1 MRSASRQA
9 LGTLAVLVVVDE
21 PALGDAMEILTA
33 ELESIDSACSRFRP
47 DSELSRVNAAEGDAV
62 HVGFLLFE
70 ALKVA
75 LRAAVASRGMVDP
88 TIGRTLRLSGYDRT
102 YSLVAAR
109 GCPFRPTFV
118 RDPDWRV
125 VELDEERRT
134 VRVPKGVEL
143 DLGATAKALAADRA
157 AAAISTATGTGT
169 LVSLGGD
176 VAVAGPPPEDGWPIR
191 VAEDNAAPLEL
202 PGPVVSIAGGG
213 LATSATS
220 VRRWSTTSGELHHI
234 IDPRTGRPAST
245 HWRTATVTAAS
256 CVEANTASTA
266 AIVLGESA
274 AAWLDELRL
283 PARLVRSDGAVCC
296 VAGWPAEG
304 E

>member
-1 MRSASRQA
+1 M
-9 LGTLAVLVVVDE
+9 
-21 PALGDAMEILTA
+21 
-33 ELESIDSACSRFRP
+33 
-47 DSELSRVNAAEGDAV
+47 
-62 HVGFLLFE
+62 LLP
-70 ALKVA
+70 L
-75 LRAAVASRGMVDP
+75 L
-88 TIGRTLRLSGYDRT
+88 IGRTLRLSGYDRT
-102 YSLVAAR
+102 YSIVAAR

-118 RDPDWRV
+118 RGPDWRV

-157 AAAISTATGTGT
+157 AGAISTATGTGT

-176 VAVAGPPPEDGWPIR
+176 VAVAGTPPEDGWPIR
-191 VAEDNAAPLEL
+191 IAEDNAAPLEL
-202 PGPVVSIAGGG
+202 PGPIVSISAGG

-220 VRRWSTTSGELHHI
+220 VRRWSTTCGELHHI
-234 IDPRTGRPAST
+234 VDPRTGRPAST
-245 HWRTATVTAAS
+245 HWRAATVTAAS

>member
-9 LGTLAVLVVVDE
+9 LGTLAVLAVVDD
-21 PALGDAMEILTA
+21 PAIHEATEILTA

-47 DSELSRVNAAEGDAV
+47 GSELRRVNAAEGDPV
-62 HVGFLLFE
+62 RVGALLFD
-70 ALKVA
+70 ALTIA
-75 LRAAVASRGMVDP
+75 LRAAVATDGLVDP
-88 TIGRTLRLSGYDRT
+88 TVGRTLRLSGYDRT

-109 GCPFRPTFV
+109 VRPFRATFV
-118 RDPDWRV
+118 RCPDWRS

-134 VRVPKGVEL
+134 VRLPKGVEL

-176 VAVAGPPPEDGWPIR
+176 VAVAGPAPEDGWPIR
-191 VAEDNAAPLEL
+191 IADDNAAPLDA
-202 PGPVVSIAGGG
+202 PGPIVSISSGG
-213 LATSATS
+213 LASSSTS

-234 IDPRTGRPAST
+234 VDPRTGKPAST
-245 HWRTATVTAAS
+245 HWRTASVTAAS

-274 AAWLDELRL
+274 PDWLDGLRL
-283 PARLVRSDGAVCC
+283 PARLVRSDGAVHC
-296 VAGWPAEG
+296 VAGWPAEAA
-304 E
+304 